1 MLLEQPFPSAEGGQT
16 VGITADYMMAAQAGE
31 RPLNFQIQKGD
42 INGCI
47 VRVYSVSG
55 QDIQLI
61 HEEEHYG
68 TAGTDG
74 SKSLAFSVILSASS
88 LTTAKATT
96 PPTSPP
102 VEAAS
107 IIFYNGQV
115 VTMDASMIQAEALA
129 VKGENILAVGSDAEI
144 LTYQGSATIMIDLDG
159 KALLPGFI
167 DGHTHVL
174 RSPDIVGL
182 TMDDAMEVALSY
194 GLTGVTE
201 MVGEADFIEQ
211 LQRADQEGRMRL
223 RVNLF
228 TNYNQGYLD
237 DQNQVILVEN
247 PWFSDHG
254 PILDH
259 DLKVRVPGIKVF
271 VDGGDPGRGCPALTE
286 PYPKE
291 FQQILPPV
299 CIPNG
304 TLYFTQAELNQ
315 IVADIQAKGFRVAF
329 HSMGDRGIDTVL
341 NAIEN
346 ALGGESNDSH
356 RHAVQHNSL
365 LRPDQLT
372 RYEQIRPLASV
383 RGYFNTCDQEGYPD
397 FYGPYRYEWA
407 ANRYALPNMNIHAYA
422 EGDFGW
428 TTEHTDRTAPRTL
441 NPLLYLY
448 GLVTHKQL
456 RDDGTV
462 CEPAPW
468 LARHVI
474 SVEKALRMFTTET
487 AYAVSQEDYLGS
499 LEPGKFADMII
510 LSDNPL
516 TVNPD
521 DLKDLDVWMT
531 MVGGSTEYCAP
542 GQEDYCP

>member
-1 MLLEQPFPSAEGGQT
+1 MLLEQPFPSAEQGNT
-16 VGITADYMMAAQAGE
+16 VGITADYEIAAQAGAGLLDFE
-31 RPLNFQIQKGD
+31 LQKGD

-47 VRVYSVSG
+47 IRMYKVNG

-61 HEEEHYG
+61 HEMEPHGVIG
-68 TAGTDG
+68 TGG
-74 SKSLAFSVILSASS
+74 KNSLAFSVSLSTPTSIS
-88 LTTAKATT
+88 TKDATPT
-96 PPTSPP
+96 TSPP
-102 VEAAS
+102 LETAS

-115 VTMDASMIQAEALA
+115 VTMDDNMIQVGALA
-129 VKGENILAVGSDAEI
+129 ISGDKILAVDSDVEI
-144 LTYQGSATIMIDLDG
+144 RMYQGANTVMIDLEG
-159 KALLPGFI
+159 RALLPGFI

-182 TMDDAMEVALSY
+182 SMDDAMEVALSY

-247 PWFSDHG
+247 PWFSDHE
-254 PILDH
+254 PILGH
-259 DLKVRVPGIKVF
+259 DLRVRVPGIKVF

-286 PYPKE
+286 PYPKQ
-291 FQQILPPV
+291 FQQALPPV

-304 TLYFTQAELNQ
+304 TLYFSQEELNQ
-315 IVADIQAKGFRVAF
+315 IVADMQAKGFRVAF
-329 HSMGDRGIDTVL
+329 HAMGDRGIDTVL

-346 ALGGESNDSH
+346 ALGDETNESH
-356 RHAVQHNSL
+356 RHAIQHNSL

-372 RYEQIRPLASV
+372 RYDQIRPLASV
-383 RGYFNTCDQEGYPD
+383 RGYFNTCDQDGYID
-397 FYGPYRYEWA
+397 FYGADRFEWA
-407 ANRYALPNMNIHAYA
+407 VNRYALPNIDIHAYA

-428 TTEHTDRTAPRTL
+428 TTGHTDRISPRTL

-468 LARHVI
+468 LR
-474 SVEKALRMFTTET
+474 R
-487 AYAVSQEDYLGS
+487 
-499 LEPGKFADMII
+499 
-510 LSDNPL
+510 LSRRL
-516 TVNPD
+516 
-521 DLKDLDVWMT
+521 
-531 MVGGSTEYCAP
+531 P
-542 GQEDYCP
+542 GQP